1 MAPTIVQAFFSTTQ
15 IKHFPSLGTFIK
27 LHYKSINMSTN
38 RRTWLKQSGLALAGL
53 TLLNN
58 RIQALPHYGCLPVPI
73 DGPIRLSSNENPYGP
88 SPQAQKAMA
97 GAVAI
102 SNRYPWNN
110 TTALLDKIAA
120 NFGLHKENVLL
131 GAGSSDILGL
141 VAHYAS
147 LQKGHAIAAEPSFR
161 SWWGAAEKCGLTI
174 VKVPLTADKKH
185 DLPAMLAKVNHQ
197 TRLVYVCNPNNPT
210 GTVLPVA
217 DLKAFV
223 TEVSKTSLVM
233 LDEAYT
239 EYSDEPTLAGL
250 VANNKNLIVV
260 KTFSK
265 IYGLAGARIGYALA
279 HADTINQLAG
289 LLPWANAGVSAVSL
303 AGASASLD
311 DKGFVTLS
319 KTNNTKAKALTCQT
333 FQSLGIV
340 YIPSHTNFIYYSA
353 ANFNG
358 DLNAVLKEHQISGT
372 GTIEE
377 NGRWT
382 RITVGTLAE
391 MQQFTNVLKQIWK

>member
-1 MAPTIVQAFFSTTQ
+1 MA
-15 IKHFPSLGTFIK
+15 
-27 LHYKSINMSTN
+27 TN

-53 TLLNN
+53 TLLHN
-58 RIQALPHYGCLPVPI
+58 RIQALPQYGGLPMPI

-88 SPQAQKAMA
+88 SPAARKAMA
-97 GAVAI
+97 EAI
-102 SNRYPWNN
+102 AGSNRYPWNN
-110 TTALLDKIAA
+110 TETLLQKIADH
-120 NFGLHKENVLL
+120 FGLKSDNVLL

-147 LQKGHAIAAEPSFR
+147 LQKGHAISAHPSFR
-161 SWWGAAEKCGLTI
+161 SWWGAAEKCGLPI
-174 VKVPLTADKKH
+174 VKVPLTEDKKH
-185 DLPAMLAKVNHQ
+185 DLPAMMAKVNNQ

-217 DLKAFV
+217 DLKAFI
-223 TEVSKTSLVM
+223 TEVSKTALVM

-239 EYSDEPTLAGL
+239 EYSDEPSLADM
-250 VANNKNLIVV
+250 VVNNKNLIVV

-279 HADTINQLAG
+279 HADTINQLAD

-303 AGASASLD
+303 AAATASIS
-311 DKGFVTLS
+311 DKSFISLS
-319 KTNNTKAKALTCQT
+319 KTNNTKAKTFTYQT
-333 FQSLGIV
+333 FQSLNIP

-353 ANFNG
+353 ASFKG
-358 DLNAVLKEHQISGT
+358 DLSEVLKTHQIAGT
-372 GTIEE
+372 GIIEQT
-377 NGRWT
+377 GSWL

-391 MQQFTNVLKQIWK
+391 MQQYSSVLKQIWK

>member
-1 MAPTIVQAFFSTTQ
+1 MA
-15 IKHFPSLGTFIK
+15 
-27 LHYKSINMSTN
+27 TN

-53 TLLNN
+53 TLLHN
-58 RIQALPHYGCLPVPI
+58 RLPALPQYGTLPMPL

-88 SPQAQKAMA
+88 SPAARKAMA
-97 GAVAI
+97 EAI
-102 SNRYPWNN
+102 ASSNRYPWVN
-110 TTALLDKIAA
+110 TDGLLNKIAA
-120 NFGLHKENVLL
+120 NFGLKNENVLL

-147 LQKGHAIAAEPSFR
+147 LQKGHAIAAHPSFR
-161 SWWGAAEKCGLTI
+161 SWWGTAEKCGLSI
-174 VKVPLTADKKH
+174 VKVPLTEDKKH
-185 DLPAMLAKVNHQ
+185 DLPAMMAKVNNQ
-197 TRLVYVCNPNNPT
+197 SRLVYVCNPNNPT

-223 TEVSKTSLVM
+223 NEVSKTALVM

-239 EYSDEPTLAGL
+239 EYSDEPSLANM

-265 IYGLAGARIGYALA
+265 IYGLAGARIGYAMA
-279 HADTINQLAG
+279 HADTINQLAD

-303 AGASASLD
+303 AAASASLD
-311 DKGFVTLS
+311 DKAFVTLS
-319 KTNNTKAKALTCQT
+319 KTNNAKAKNHTYQT
-333 FQSLGIV
+333 FQALNIA

-353 ANFNG
+353 AGFNG
-358 DLNAVLKEHQISGT
+358 DLNAKLKEHQISAN

-377 NGRWT
+377 KGRWT
-382 RITVGTLAE
+382 RITVGSMAE
-391 MQQFTNVLKQIWK
+391 MQQYSNVLKQIWK

>member
-1 MAPTIVQAFFSTTQ
+1 MA
-15 IKHFPSLGTFIK
+15 
-27 LHYKSINMSTN
+27 TN

-53 TLLNN
+53 TLLHN
-58 RIQALPHYGCLPVPI
+58 RLPALPQYNGLPMPL

-88 SPQAQKAMA
+88 SPTARKAMA
-97 GAVAI
+97 EAI
-102 SNRYPWNN
+102 AGSNRYPWGN
-110 TTALLDKIAA
+110 TDALLNKIAA
-120 NFGLHKENVLL
+120 QFGLQNENVLL

-147 LQKGHAIAAEPSFR
+147 LQKGQAIAAHPSFR
-161 SWWGAAEKCGLTI
+161 SWWGAAEKCGLPI
-174 VKVPLTADKKH
+174 VKVPLTEDKKH
-185 DLPAMLAKVNHQ
+185 DLPNMMAKVNSQ

-223 TEVSKTSLVM
+223 TEVSKTALVM

-239 EYSDEPTLAGL
+239 EYSDEPSLANM

-265 IYGLAGARIGYALA
+265 IYGLAGARIDYALA
-279 HADTINQLAG
+279 HADTINQLAD

-303 AGASASLD
+303 AAASASLD
-311 DKGFVTLS
+311 DKTFVNLS
-319 KTNNTKAKALTCQT
+319 KTNNAKAKAHTYQS
-333 FQSLGIV
+333 FQSLNIP

-353 ANFNG
+353 ASFNG
-358 DLNAVLKEHQISGT
+358 DLNAMLKERQITAT
-372 GTIEE
+372 GIIEE

-382 RITVGTLAE
+382 RITVGTME
-391 MQQFTNVLKQIWK
+391 DMQQFSKVLKQIWK